1 MITKSDITLLLNE
14 LKDKGID
21 INGYIK
27 ELYSSSTI
35 PLNILKFLTDNRSLD
50 IANFYEKLRSNYN
63 KKKSDLYINIVKED
77 IDDIETILTTLAS
90 YNLQVLLYAR
100 QLKDKE
106 MFYRNSRVEEV
117 TRVLNNYYK
126 TFDLET
132 CIKLISLIKA
142 DIKVFESLKK

>member
-35 PLNILKFLTDNRSLD
+35 PLNILEFLTDTRNLAV
-50 IANFYEKLRSNYN
+50 ANFSEKLRSNYN

>member
-35 PLNILKFLTDNRSLD
+35 PLNILKFLNDNRSLD
-50 IANFYEKLRSNYN
+50 SANFYEKLRSNYN

-126 TFDLET
+126 TFDFET